1 MPNDN
6 PTQTTDRAGHV
17 CSTAELGVLR
27 QCNVPPELRVPLR
40 ELVALKIELARDMER
55 RKVPPCL
62 ECGAETPE
70 QAETMCRCG
79 GDKDD
84 CHGVNLWPYA

>member
-1 MPNDN
+1 MN
-6 PTQTTDRAGHV
+6 TQTQVAEVVG
-17 CSTAELGVLR
+17 SSAELGVLR
-27 QCNVPPELRVPLR
+27 QCRVPPELRVPLR
-40 ELVALKIELARDMER
+40 ELVALKIEFARDVER

-62 ECGAETPE
+62 ECGAQTPA

-84 CHGVNLWPYA
+84 CHGVSLWPDA